1 MREPS
6 ESSDSKRP
14 GQQKDVQGVEESK
27 SEPPA
32 QQEKS
37 DRISQA
43 ILAARIAERQK
54 STNIV
59 TEWEPEER
67 NPMSVVMIGS
77 VVTGYEF
84 TIAMCDTG
92 CTAFSVC
99 TREAM
104 DYILQYF
111 PESVSDLVAQITVFW
126 WNHLNLVETAKDVT
140 E

>member
-1 MREPS
+1 MAESKQPEGRSSSDNGAIRMMNRKASKNLSGGERRQSRWMREPS

-77 VVTGYEF
+77 VVTGYELPD
-84 TIAMCDTG
+84 A
-92 CTAFSVC
+92 
-99 TREAM
+99 
-104 DYILQYF
+104 
-111 PESVSDLVAQITVFW
+111 
-126 WNHLNLVETAKDVT
+126 
-140 E
+140 